1 MKVGDSHPMTMEA
14 FTFESVRL
22 DRTGSVIENISGSA
36 QVFHETIAP
45 GLVLTF
51 VALPGGTFSMG
62 SIKGQGFEEETP
74 RHLVSLQPFFIGQFP
89 VTQEQWKAVMGKAAQ
104 GRFSGSRL
112 PVDRISWEDAN
123 AFCRKLAKLTGRAYC
138 LPSEA
143 QWEFA
148 ARAGSQ
154 TPFSTGES
162 ITTDYANFCG
172 PHRYR
177 EEPPGL
183 YRHQTTLVDAFLP
196 NAYGIY
202 DMQGNLWEWCA
213 DRWHADYTAAP
224 FNGEPWEHGGEPGYR
239 VLRGGSWHEP
249 PANCRPAVRL
259 RGVETEPDDMYGFRI
274 ALN

>member
-1 MKVGDSHPMTMEA
+1 MKVGDSHPMIMDIFA
-14 FTFESVRL
+14 FESVRL
-22 DRTGSVIENISGSA
+22 DNTGSVVEKISA
-36 QVFHETIAP
+36 AVQVFHETIAP
-45 GLVLTF
+45 GLVLPM
-51 VALPGGTFSMG
+51 VCLSGGTFMMG

-104 GRFSGSRL
+104 GRFSGNRL
-112 PVDRISWEDAN
+112 PVDRVSWEDAN

-148 ARAGSQ
+148 ARAGLQ
-154 TPFSTGES
+154 TPFSIGET

-183 YRHQTTLVDAFLP
+183 YR
-196 NAYGIY
+196 
-202 DMQGNLWEWCA
+202 
-213 DRWHADYTAAP
+213 R
-224 FNGEPWEHGGEPGYR
+224 
-239 VLRGGSWHEP
+239 
-249 PANCRPAVRL
+249 
-259 RGVETEPDDMYGFRI
+259 
-274 ALN
+274 